1 MAMPWPNSVRAW
13 QADTFSQPPKRF
25 AGKKPQLTESSVSGR
40 NLSARAGICTY
51 EHRTTAG
58 HVQKIEESV
67 MNAVAEFS
75 LNTQRVVCM
84 LLSAVIVA
92 GWISLGAYTAE
103 SASHDGYSV
112 TITQLE

>member
-1 MAMPWPNSVRAW
+1 MPWLNSVRSW
-13 QADTFSQPPKRF
+13 QRTLLAAGPQRF
-25 AGKKPQLTESSVSGR
+25 VGKNPQLTESKVCSR

-51 EHRTTAG
+51 EHRNSAG
-58 HVQKIEESV
+58 HVQKTEEKV

-92 GWISLGAYTAE
+92 GWISLGAYTAQ